1 LQRLTDN
8 KLIKTKYQNW
18 EQVQSKRIMLTE
30 EGTKMTKELWSILPD
45 PYKELAIKVKE
56 RIYPLTPERVRQ
68 LVHNEYPEYRD
79 SYIENDIE

>member
-1 LQRLTDN
+1 
-8 KLIKTKYQNW
+8 
-18 EQVQSKRIMLTE
+18 
-30 EGTKMTKELWSILPD
+30 MTKELWSILPD